1 MVLADKAGEQ
11 TFNDLAPDADEAPA
25 ASVTEETKI

>member
-1 MVLADKAGEQ
+1 MLLADEAGEQ
-11 TFNDLAPDADEAPA
+11 TFNDLGPGHEAPA